1 LCVIQMTIYL
11 NSYLRK
17 QFHELNREAWVMVAV
32 TSLSIFFFF
41 FKKIIVQQQA
51 RRMLYLPSGTMLH
64 VRDIHGVRHKE

>member
-1 LCVIQMTIYL
+1 
-11 NSYLRK
+11 
-17 QFHELNREAWVMVAV
+17 MVAV